1 MKKNIRREIAMKV
14 LHLISGGETGGSKNH
29 LLSLL
34 QQFNKENILL
44 GVFQEGKL
52 SQEARKLGLPLV
64 VFGQSSRYDFSVLK
78 KIASLIKKERISIVH
93 THGPRANL
101 FTFFLKKRINF
112 KWITTVHSDPSK
124 DFIKGGV
131 KGKVFTW
138 LNMRILKEIDYFFAV
153 SNRFK
158 EMLVGFGLNPDKIY
172 VIYNGISF
180 EGTYK
185 QKVFREDIGLTEEDF
200 AIIMVARLHPIKGH
214 ELVFESIKNLKDEG
228 ITDIKLLLVGDGP
241 MNAELNKKVEELA
254 LSEHVLFLGF
264 QKDVHSYLALSDV
277 KLLASYSESFP
288 LVILESARAE
298 TPVISTDVGG
308 VKDLINDPSL
318 GWVVPVGD
326 VQALTRAMK
335 EAIEDKKNDSLKRK
349 GVNLLE
355 KASNNYSLQNLYND
369 TINTY
374 EKIKDGK

>member
-34 QQFNKENILL
+34 QQFNKEEIFL

-52 SQEARKLGLPLV
+52 SQEARELGLPLV

-101 FTFFLKKRINF
+101 FTYFLKKRTTF

-158 EMLVGFGLNPDKIY
+158 EMLVGFGLDSNKIY

-180 EGTYK
+180 EGIYE

-228 ITDIKLLLVGDGP
+228 TTDIKLLLVGDGP
-241 MNAELNKKVEELA
+241 IKEGLREKVNELD
-254 LSEHVLFLGF
+254 LSENVSFLGF

-326 VQALTRAMK
+326 VQALTRAMN
-335 EAIEDKKNDSLKRK
+335 EAIEDKRNGSLKRK
-349 GVNLLE
+349 GVNLME
-355 KASNNYSLQNLYND
+355 KASSNYSLQNLYND
-369 TINTY
+369 TICTY
-374 EKIKDGK
+374 EKIKDEN

>member
-1 MKKNIRREIAMKV
+1 MKV

-34 QQFNKENILL
+34 QQFNKEDILL

-52 SQEARKLGLPLV
+52 SQEAKELGLPLV

-101 FTFFLKKRINF
+101 FTYFLKKRINF

-153 SNRFK
+153 TNRFK
-158 EMLVGFGLNPDKIY
+158 EMLVGFGLDGDKMF

-180 EGTYK
+180 EPVEGPK
-185 QKVFREDIGLTEEDF
+185 LSREEIGLSNEDF
-200 AIIMVARLHPIKGH
+200 VVTMVARLHPIKGH
-214 ELVFESIKNLKDEG
+214 DLAFQALQSLKGKYSNL
-228 ITDIKLLLVGDGP
+228 KLLLIGDGP
-241 MNAELNKKVEELA
+241 IKEELQKNVKDRGIQDN
-254 LSEHVLFLGF
+254 VLFLGF
-264 QKDVHSYLALSDV
+264 QKGVHNYLAISDV
-277 KLLASYSESFP
+277 KLLTSYSESFP
-288 LVILESARAE
+288 LVILESARE
-298 TPVISTDVGG
+298 RTPVISTDVGG
-308 VKDLINDPSL
+308 VKDLISEPSL
-318 GWVVPVGD
+318 GWVIPTGD
-326 VQALTRAMK
+326 AEPIAK
-335 EAIEDKKNDSLKRK
+335 AIEEAIKDRKEGLLKAK
-349 GVNLLE
+349 GAELHE
-355 KASNNYSLQNLYND
+355 KAAKNYSLQNLYSD
-369 TINTY
+369 TILTY
-374 EKIKDGK
+374 GKITKEI